1 MRGGNM
7 AKKAVK
13 LEELKIRLTVEDKA
27 LIKEAA
33 ASKDITMTQYILD
46 MAIPTARRDI
56 EVLKHKNII
65 DDRAVAMDGKIEKLK
80 GNMEKRRSHSKKNRL
95 VSLFIRKT

>member
-1 MRGGNM
+1 M

-13 LEELKIRLTVEDKA
+13 LEELKIRLTVEEKS

-33 ASKDITMTQYILD
+33 ASKGVTMTQYILD
-46 MAIPTARRDI
+46 MAVPTAKHNI
-56 EVLKHKNII
+56 EVLGHKDVIENRII
-65 DDRAVAMDGKIEKLK
+65 AMDSKIEKLK

-95 VSLFIRKT
+95 VSLFGRKPTYHK